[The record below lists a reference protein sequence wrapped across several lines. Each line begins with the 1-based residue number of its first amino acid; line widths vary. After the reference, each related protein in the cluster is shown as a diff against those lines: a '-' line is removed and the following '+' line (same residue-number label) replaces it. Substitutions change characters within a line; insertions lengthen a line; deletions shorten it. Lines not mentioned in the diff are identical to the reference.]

1 MESQEHK
8 QLVAVC
14 LIFGTRKLSTNGGW
28 SWSYTRKPERDR
40 KPGSF
45 PTVCY
50 FCIEQVTTHSQL
62 GTTSGDKVGFVT
74 IKVTL
79 TFYFQLPNFSLS
91 LFGIFQLQSDYKN
104 STCILN
110 LMNIHIPFDG
120 SHAYYELS
128 FLDGFIMRGK
138 TVQHLLERIMGS
150 RSMQG
155 KVLRTMEEEEEAIVI
170 EFEHIVEKHR
180 HRFLV

>member
-120 SHAYYELS
+120 SHAYYELLQVKVQRS
-128 FLDGFIMRGK
+128 IM
-138 TVQHLLERIMGS
+138 V
-150 RSMQG
+150 
-155 KVLRTMEEEEEAIVI
+155 MEEEEETIII
-170 EFEHIVEKHR
+170 EFEHIVGKYR
-180 HRFLV
+180 HTIESFFLVIRNTIPPSSNF